1 MTGGSQLIHSAK
13 TASPT
18 AEWKEPRLRS
28 ITLSLFRSAG
38 QTRTRTFDAFASR
51 ATRVEPKSNLL
62 RELPV
67 NNSSGNGSPTPWTWH
82 PHLPGVTKAWLAQ
95 ANGVCVKT
103 ISRWRERSSRAE
115 VDLSSMTAQL
125 GQTMAILRRPGSILP
140 LWSRMAIAELAWE
153 GASYAEL
160 AYKFRC
166 GRSTVWRC
174 VKYQSEAYHMLSGSR
189 LLMKQQRAR
198 IMA

>member
-1 MTGGSQLIHSAK
+1 MTGGSQLIHYAK

-18 AEWKEPRLRS
+18 AVWKEPRRRS
-28 ITLSLFRSAG
+28 IILSRLRSAG
-38 QTRTRTFDAFASR
+38 QTRTTTFGAFANR
-51 ATRVEPKSNLL
+51 VTRVEPKSNLL

-67 NNSSGNGSPTPWTWH
+67 NNSSGNRSPTPWTWH

-103 ISRWRERSSRAE
+103 ISRWRERTDPADVHLNSITAE
-115 VDLSSMTAQL
+115 MGLA
-125 GQTMAILRRPGSILP
+125 MAELRRPGSVLP

-166 GRSTVWRC
+166 GKSTVWRC
-174 VKYQSEAYHMLSGSR
+174 VKYESGAYHMLSGIR
-189 LLMKQQRAR
+189 LLTKQQAQVSIR
-198 IMA
+198 